1 MIINANG
8 ITLEAWSPDRG
19 YECRVIPWE
28 EIQLG
33 TSCLFGLGSLL
44 TPQQCKH
51 AEELRVPNDG
61 NVTLVSTS
69 FNESGELTDAV
80 TMTLRIR

>member
-1 MIINANG
+1 MIINQNG
-8 ITLEAWSPDRG
+8 ITLEAWCPKYG
-19 YECRVIPWE
+19 YRCQVIPWE

-33 TSCLFGLGSLL
+33 TSSLFGLGSLL
-44 TPQQCKH
+44 TPWPCTH